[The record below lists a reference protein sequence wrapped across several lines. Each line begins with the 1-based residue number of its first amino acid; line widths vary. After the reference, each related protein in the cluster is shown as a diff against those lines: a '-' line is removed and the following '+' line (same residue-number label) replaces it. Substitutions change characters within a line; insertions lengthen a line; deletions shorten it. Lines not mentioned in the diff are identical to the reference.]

1 MSTISHDDGLH
12 QQYGKMEYKFARS
25 TAEAFGS
32 YERTVYIPDE
42 RNIVTKVISRV
53 GPDNIL
59 IGVSVLMAIYLT
71 VMKLF
76 Y

>member
-32 YERTVYIPDE
+32 YERTVYVSDE
-42 RNIVTKVISRV
+42 RNIVTKTIARV

-59 IGVSVLMAIYLT
+59 IGASVLMAVYLII
-71 VMKLF
+71 MKLF